1 MIHNITL
8 QEKIAVAVLMTAPV
22 NDNEFDWAWF
32 IADAEEDVLRD
43 EASPQLLKDL
53 GRSLRGNQRRLR
65 RRVSMLYHLA
75 MIQHFTYRPR

>member
-1 MIHNITL
+1 MTL
-8 QEKIAVAVLMTAPV
+8 QEKSAVEVLMTAPV
-22 NDNEFDWAWF
+22 NDNELEWAWF

-53 GRSLRGNQRRLR
+53 GRSLRGRQRRLR

-75 MIQHFTYRPR
+75 MMQQFTYSAR